1 MGSSMNARVLFA
13 VAVLSSV
20 APAVAVGQ
28 GTSTRVSVQGAV
40 GTDINAGGD
49 SQSVSIGLSPN
60 ERLDILINAERFH
73 WPTEVTRSDATDFGA
88 TRGGA
93 TRFISGEVRFL
104 LFAFNPI
111 SPYVLASAGHGISRP
126 NVNDIFPDR
135 VSNHATLLFFGGGG
149 RIALTERL
157 SAFADRRFGMQ
168 GERDSI
174 IGLAPVRGGVAW
186 RF

>member
-1 MGSSMNARVLFA
+1 MNARVLFA

-20 APAVAVGQ
+20 APAGAAGQ
-28 GTSTRVSVQGAV
+28 GTGTRVSVQGAV

-49 SQSVSIGLSPN
+49 SQSVSIGFSLN
-60 ERLDILINAERFH
+60 ERLDILIGAERFH
-73 WPTEVTRSDATDFGA
+73 WPTEVTRSDARDFSA
-88 TRGGA
+88 TRGG
-93 TRFISGEVRFL
+93 TTTFISGEVRFL
-104 LFAFNPI
+104 LFTFNRL
-111 SPYVLASAGHGISRP
+111 SPHVLTSAGYGNSRP

-135 VSNHATLLFFGGGG
+135 VTNGATLLFFGGGV

-157 SAFADRRFGMQ
+157 SAFADTRFGIQ
-168 GERDSI
+168 AERDSI